1 MKKIFLVLIGTLL
14 IIAPLFA
21 KTPDWV
27 NGESKLYPKDK
38 YIIGIGIG
46 KSIDEARSAARA
58 EIAKTFGATITQKT
72 NDTIKEIGFSDENG
86 KNVTTQLET
95 QANTQVSTNQV
106 LNGIEV
112 QETWTNP
119 KGGSIYALAVLEK
132 VKMKAALSEELLGY
146 ENTLNFELEES
157 EKPYGAVEKVRSYT
171 RMLVA
176 IKERNAVYAK
186 MRVLGVAVNQDAQPQ
201 EAEILQ
207 KRSASCAKINFTIE
221 ADNENGLVDALKAVI
236 TKNGFSVNAATVPVD
251 ESSPQISEK
260 VGYTLT
266 IMSNISV
273 RPANRSNPQ
282 WSFYDWDSVVDLY
295 ENKPGGRL
303 LSTITKSGQVS
314 QLNEDAAKSR
324 AIIAARDAASS
335 ALEEIITNYL
345 FK

>member
-1 MKKIFLVLIGTLL
+1 MKKIFLALICTLVIL
-14 IIAPLFA
+14 SPLFA

-46 KSIDEARSAARA
+46 KNIDEARSAARA

-86 KNVTTQLET
+86 KNVTIQLET

-146 ENTLNFELEES
+146 ENTLNFELEEAN
-157 EKPYGAVEKVRSYT
+157 KPYGAVEKVRSYT
-171 RMLVA
+171 RMLLA
-176 IKERNAVYAK
+176 IKERNGVYAK

-207 KRSASCAKINFTIE
+207 KRSENCAKINFIIE

-236 TKNGFSVNAATVPVD
+236 TKSEFSVNAATLPI
-251 ESSPQISEK
+251 ESSVQAAEK
-260 VGYTLT
+260 VGYTLAV
-266 IMSNISV
+266 MSNISV
-273 RPANRSNPQ
+273 KPANRSNPQ

-295 ENKPGGRL
+295 EDKPGGRL

-314 QLNEDAAKSR
+314 QLNKDAAKSR